1 MLDDIL
7 DVAGISVSAHKERRK
22 RGTSGKMHLRASPQ
36 RRDRIFIVRVENICK
51 KRGSGGTG
59 FFRVLLGWGYGS
71 C

>member
-51 KRGSGGTG
+51 KRGRWNSFSNHNYSTDQ
-59 FFRVLLGWGYGS
+59 
-71 C
+71 

>member
-36 RRDRIFIVRVENICK
+36 RRDRIFIVRVLVKSVE
-51 KRGSGGTG
+51 GGT
-59 FFRVLLGWGYGS
+59 VLVILTDQ
-71 C
+71 